1 MSSVWTGNK
10 NNKDVTSSRK
20 DLRLHPNFRLI
31 PQLHECSNAIK
42 LDSLSGTYGVYPWI
56 ALVGLKRNKNSRYY
70 DECCVKY
77 FDGIISRV
85 DATVN
90 LITIFS

>member
-1 MSSVWTGNK
+1 MWNGNK

-56 ALVGLKRNKNSRYY
+56 ALVGLKRN
-70 DECCVKY
+70 
-77 FDGIISRV
+77 
-85 DATVN
+85 
-90 LITIFS
+90 